1 MTYEEAATAD
11 LVPPPLRSLA
21 PAFGLVLFLLP
32 LCFLQ
37 FACVLPARS
46 VGTIILPSIPPVTQA
61 AGAQCL

>member
-21 PAFGLVLFLLP
+21 PAFRLVLFLLP

-37 FACVLPARS
+37 FAFVLPNLWAPS
-46 VGTIILPSIPPVTQA
+46 SFLPSPQ
-61 AGAQCL
+61 